1 MQHSDKEQNELVQ
14 LCKGTHRGNTSEL
27 NDIND
32 FELTYNPLMSNDE
45 LERIRVS
52 VGNYVSMNSFFS
64 TTLDRTYALFLIS
77 SAGAASST
85 TLQPILFEID
95 PLKEGMK
102 PFADISAESHFNT
115 EREVLF
121 MLGSIF
127 KIENV
132 ILTTTTD
139 GNSYWSIKL
148 SLASENDYELREK
161 NYEEALVYF
170 IRALEIEE
178 TCLPS
183 DHYEI
188 AKACENIRFIRFNL
202 GDYETALPFFEK
214 GFNIKRKSLPA
225 QHHSDKEQNEL
236 VQLCKGTHRG
246 NTSELNDINDFE
258 LTYNPLM
265 SNDELERIRVS
276 VGNYVSMNSF
286 FSTTLDRTYAL
297 FLISSAGAASSTTL
311 QPILFEIDPLKEGM
325 KPFADISAESHFN
338 TEREVLFMLG
348 SIFKIE
354 NVILTTTTDG
364 NSYWSIKLSLA
375 SENDYELRE
384 KNYEEALVYFIR
396 ALEIEETC
404 LPSDHYE
411 IAKACENIRF
421 IRFNLGDYET
431 ALPFF
436 EKGFNI
442 KRKSL
447 PAQHV
452 DLGMTY
458 HNFGLIY
465 EQTEKLKEAS
475 ENFLMAKQIYRL
487 Y

>member
-1 MQHSDKEQNELVQ
+1 MISRVHELVLVIAIYTFSDRADDDYEWPKKYEKIRKHTIFSQDLVSAISSYQHSLEEMED
-14 LCKGTHRGNTSEL
+14 TTSM
-27 NDIND
+27 
-32 FELTYNPLMSNDE
+32 PLS
-45 LERIRVS
+45 I
-52 VGNYVSMNSFFS
+52 FS
-64 TTLDRTYALFLIS
+64 PS
-77 SAGAASST
+77 SSST
-85 TLQPILFEID
+85 T
-95 PLKEGMK
+95 EGSSSNLNGDFLWFQVFIK
-102 PFADISAESHFNT
+102 
-115 EREVLF
+115 VL
-121 MLGSIF
+121 
-127 KIENV
+127 
-132 ILTTTTD
+132 
-139 GNSYWSIKL
+139 
-148 SLASENDYELREK
+148 LRM
-161 NYEEALVYF
+161 
-170 IRALEIEE
+170 
-178 TCLPS
+178 
-183 DHYEI
+183 
-188 AKACENIRFIRFNL
+188 
-202 GDYETALPFFEK
+202 
-214 GFNIKRKSLPA
+214 
-225 QHHSDKEQNEL
+225 QHSDKEQNEL